1 MKTLFFLLLVSLSSF
16 ASELCSDKGVSRPFP
31 RYPDSVSREA
41 GWVEGYEAMFE
52 KLCMNLK
59 TPNRFFRGYRSHPS
73 PKYKAAYLWDTAFIA
88 QVWLQWDPKIAQELM
103 KYILRF
109 QEKSGMIHHAVLE
122 VIVKPYPY
130 SNSQP
135 PLLAWTSWKT
145 FEKSGDIRFLKE
157 VYPGLK
163 RYHEWLRMNRRH
175 PDGLYFW
182 IHPYESGI
190 DNSPRFSNRSESRK
204 DDTTKIASVDISSYM
219 AMSME
224 ALGKMA
230 HTLDLPND
238 EKEFSSE
245 YAHLKTVMNLKLW
258 DDLEGT
264 YSDFDYRTNAFIKV
278 KTVSDFTP
286 MIAGIADAYQAAK
299 LRDHAMD
306 INLYNTLIPFPS
318 VARSES
324 VFVKDMW
331 RGPVW
336 INMAYLGILGLDRYG
351 YHKEA
356 AMLAKKTAGGIFE
369 TWKKTG
375 NFYEFYDPDRYD
387 LKELTRKK
395 GNFWKQ
401 IQLGS
406 KPVKDFA
413 GWTSL
418 ANALVIEFGN
428 DW

>member
-1 MKTLFFLLLVSLSSF
+1 MKTLILLFLFSLPSF
-16 ASELCSDKGVSRPFP
+16 AGELCSEKGVSRPFP
-31 RYPDSVSREA
+31 RYPAQVAREA
-41 GWVEGYEAMFE
+41 GWTEGYEAMF
-52 KLCMNLK
+52 KTLCMNLK

-109 QEKSGMIHHAVLE
+109 QKPSGMIHHAVLE
-122 VIVKPYPY
+122 LLVKPYPY

-145 FEKSGDIRFLKE
+145 YEKSGDVNFLKE

-163 RYHEWLRMNRRH
+163 HYHEWLMKNRRH
-175 PDGLYFW
+175 PDGLFFW
-182 IHPYESGI
+182 VHPYESGI
-190 DNSPRFSNRSESRK
+190 DNSPRFSNRSESWI

-230 HTLDLPND
+230 HVLGLTDD
-238 EKEFSSE
+238 EREFSLE
-245 YAHLKTVMNLKLW
+245 YAHLKSIMNLKLW
-258 DDLEGT
+258 DGHEGN
-264 YSDFDYRTNAFIKV
+264 YSDWDYRTNSFIKV

-286 MIAGIADAYQAAK
+286 MIAGIPDAFQAAK
-299 LRDHAMD
+299 LRDQAMD
-306 INLYNTLIPFPS
+306 PHLYNTLIPFPS

-351 YHKEA
+351 YHHEA
-356 AMLAKKTAGGIFE
+356 VTLAKKTAGGIYE
-369 TWKKTG
+369 TWKNTG
-375 NFYEFYDPDRYD
+375 NFYEFYDPERFD

-395 GNFWKQ
+395 GNIWKQ

-413 GWTSL
+413 GWTAL
-418 ANALVIEFGN
+418 ANALVLEFGH